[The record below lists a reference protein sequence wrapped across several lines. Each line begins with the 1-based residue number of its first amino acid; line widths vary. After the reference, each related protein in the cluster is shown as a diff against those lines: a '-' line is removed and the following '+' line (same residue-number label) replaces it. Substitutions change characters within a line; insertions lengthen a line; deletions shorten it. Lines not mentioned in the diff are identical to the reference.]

1 MSVRI
6 FQLMCVSSAV
16 RAKQQAKMAEYCR
29 TIFGDAL
36 LIDPLEKY
44 PVRLTCSQIGLCIIT
59 PAHHLICSCVTLIKV
74 CVRSQTVVL
83 SQCCS
88 SRKSAKNMHGS
99 GSGSGST
106 QARGPGTGL
115 GYCIY
120 LSAPAKTCNR
130 FIMCAV

>member
-59 PAHHLICSCVTLIKV
+59 PDLFMLTLIKV